1 MSETVLVIAAH
12 PDDEILGLGGTLARH
27 SQAGDEVHCIIMAE
41 GATSRQGDDGEDSN
55 DELSALKAAA
65 RNAAADIGMKSPVF
79 ANFSDNRMDTSAL
92 LDVVQWLENEIKTI
106 VPSIVYTHHSDDLN
120 LDHQIVHKAVLT
132 AFRSLREAGSIP
144 DIYTFET
151 PSSTEWGGVYKSF
164 EPTHYVNISATLDIK
179 MRALRHY
186 KMELRDF
193 PHPRSMEAV
202 EALARWRGAEAAF
215 HAAEAFGVVRTRWS

>member
-92 LDVVQWLENEIKTI
+92 LDVVQWLENKIKTI

-132 AFRSLREAGSIP
+132 AFRSLSVKSSARTGLASLRCGSSFSSNSPLSTIASLSPLFAVRMTLVSCFSHDSRSASASSVFMVSMSANGSIRL
-144 DIYTFET
+144 
-151 PSSTEWGGVYKSF
+151 
-164 EPTHYVNISATLDIK
+164 AT
-179 MRALRHY
+179 
-186 KMELRDF
+186 
-193 PHPRSMEAV
+193 
-202 EALARWRGAEAAF
+202 
-215 HAAEAFGVVRTRWS
+215 